1 MTIARKC
8 GFVMLLS
15 VLFWIAAPT
24 FACLAETG
32 MHAHDDCCAAMMQG
46 CGATM
51 TNSCCELAPK
61 NAPPAVASDYSPESD
76 SQHALLPRSFSL
88 ASTDELR
95 TSQRT
100 LQSLSVPEASPGIF
114 FGLRI

>member
-32 MHAHDDCCAAMMQG
+32 MHSHDDCCAAMMQD
-46 CGATM
+46 CGTTM
-51 TNSCCELAPK
+51 TSSCCQLAPK
-61 NAPPAVASDYSPESD
+61 NTPPAVASDYSPESNP
-76 SQHALLPRSFSL
+76 QHAMLAHSFSV
-88 ASTDELR
+88 ASVDGSR
-95 TSQRT
+95 ISQRT
-100 LQSLSVPEASPGIF
+100 MQSLSVPEASPGIF
-114 FGLRI
+114 VSLRI

>member
-1 MTIARKC
+1 MRIARKF

-32 MHAHDDCCAAMMQG
+32 MRAHDDCCAAMMQD

-51 TNSCCELAPK
+51 TSSCCQLAPK
-61 NAPPAVASDYSPESD
+61 NTPQAVASDYSPESNP
-76 SQHALLPRSFSL
+76 QHALPAHSFSL
-88 ASTDELR
+88 ASSDELR
-95 TSQRT
+95 MGERT
-100 LQSLSVPEASPGIF
+100 PQSLSVPEASPGIF
-114 FGLRI
+114 VSLRI